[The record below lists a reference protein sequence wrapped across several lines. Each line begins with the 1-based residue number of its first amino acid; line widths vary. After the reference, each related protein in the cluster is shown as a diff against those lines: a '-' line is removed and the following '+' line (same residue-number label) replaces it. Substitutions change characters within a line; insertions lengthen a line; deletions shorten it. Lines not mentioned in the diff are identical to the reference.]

1 MVMGGGT
8 EAGVARD
15 RRFASLLGFLRKN
28 WHTAL
33 AYAVAVVLYLIA
45 IAISPEFA
53 SRGQLS
59 AILTLAAFLGIVS
72 IGQTLVILVF
82 GIDLSVGAIIT
93 LTNLVT
99 AAYIDGSNA
108 RTLTAVP
115 LTLAIG
121 AAVGLC
127 NGLGIRYLRVPDLVM
142 TLATLS
148 IVTGIALLYSGGSP
162 TGESSELL
170 NTLATGRVGGILPWS
185 FIIWVIFAALTI
197 FALKSTTFGRHVY
210 AVGLNRRASRFS
222 GIPVGR
228 TVVLLYMI
236 SGMTAATVGMLLT
249 GFTGS
254 SFFGVGDPYLLSS
267 IAAVVVGGTSIFGG
281 RGGYVGTI
289 AGAIIITLLTSILTV
304 VNIAEAGREIAY
316 GLVILALLITYGR
329 ARSLRQ

>member
-1 MVMGGGT
+1 MGGGT
-8 EAGVARD
+8 DAGAARD

-28 WHTAL
+28 WQTAL

-53 SRGQLS
+53 SLGQLS

-115 LTLAIG
+115 LMLAIG
-121 AAVGLC
+121 AAVGLF

-162 TGESSELL
+162 TGVSSELL
-170 NTLATGRVGGILPWS
+170 ITLATGRLGGILPWS

-197 FALKSTTFGRHVY
+197 FALRNTTFGRHVY
-210 AVGLNRRASRFS
+210 AVGLNRRTSRFS

-228 TVVLLYMI
+228 TVVLLYMM
-236 SGMTAATVGMLLT
+236 SGMTAATVGLLLT

-254 SFFGVGDPYLLSS
+254 SFFGVGDPYLLGS

-289 AGAIIITLLTSILTV
+289 AGAIIITLLTSILRV
-304 VNIAEAGREIAY
+304 VNIAEAGREIVY
-316 GLVILALLITYGR
+316 GLVILALLIIYGR